1 MSENYSAKIV
11 KVYGKDLTTKDRI
24 AVKNTSDAIK
34 LDRETQE
41 NGAVAI
47 SVDYF
52 AELAIHSEKADPQDY
67 SQYVIVDKDG
77 TKYVTGSPSFWSTF
91 MDIYD
96 EVQDAEDIDDFA
108 IKVYRMPSRN
118 REGKDF
124 LTCTII

>member
-11 KVYGKDLTTKDRI
+11 RVYGKELSTKERI
-24 AVKNTSDAIK
+24 AIKNTSDAVK

-41 NGAVAI
+41 HGAIAI
-47 SVDYF
+47 QVDHF

-77 TKYVTGSPSFWSTF
+77 TKYVTGSPSFWSAFT
-91 MDIYD
+91 DIYD
-96 EVQDAEDIDDFA
+96 EVSDADDIDVFA
-108 IKVYRMPSRN
+108 VKVYRLPSKN

-124 LTCTII
+124 LTCSII

>member
-11 KVYGKDLTTKDRI
+11 NVYGRELSSKERI
-24 AVKNTSDAIK
+24 ALKNTSDALK

-41 NGAVAI
+41 NGAIVI

-67 SQYVIVDKDG
+67 FNYIIVDKNG
-77 TKYVTGSPSFWSTF
+77 IKYVTGSPSFWSAFT
-91 MDIYD
+91 DIYE
-96 EVQDAEDIDDFA
+96 EVQDAEDIDEFA
-108 IKVYRMPSRN
+108 VKVYRMPSKN